1 MKMSSWSEKNITRR
15 LTTCIK
21 SITIFSI
28 RRRCVRPPHE
38 QGGLNM
44 KLSYKGGTLKG
55 SMIVSKS
62 GVKTRDGEFGYDEIS
77 SVDIISTSSQQK
89 QGGWMGRAVVGT
101 LVAGPVGA
109 LVGAGTRSN
118 KTLNNVAFMMTFKGG
133 DTFFTEADS
142 ATFNTI
148 YGRVLSANSAP
159 SKPAAE
165 PAAFSLSGKFSA
177 DPSWVKW
184 GVVIFFVFMWLL
196 MK

>member
-1 MKMSSWSEKNITRR
+1 MFDRHTNKAD
-15 LTTCIK
+15 
-21 SITIFSI
+21 
-28 RRRCVRPPHE
+28 
-38 QGGLNM
+38 QNM
-44 KLSYKGGTLKG
+44 KLVNKGGTLKG
-55 SMIVSKS
+55 NMTISRFGVSTTE
-62 GVKTRDGEFGYDEIS
+62 GACGYDDIA
-77 SVDIISTSSQQK
+77 SVEIISTSSQQK

-118 KTLNNVAFMMTFKGG
+118 KTLNKVAFMITFKSGN
-133 DTFFTEADS
+133 TFFTEADS
-142 ATFNTI
+142 ETFNTI

-184 GVVIFFVFMWLL
+184 GVVVFFVFMWLL